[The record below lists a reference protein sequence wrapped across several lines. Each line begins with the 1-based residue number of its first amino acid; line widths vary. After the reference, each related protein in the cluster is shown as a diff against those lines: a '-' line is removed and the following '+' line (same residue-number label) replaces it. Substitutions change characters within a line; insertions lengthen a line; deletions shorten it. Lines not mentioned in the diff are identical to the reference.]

1 MGQQQI
7 RTGSPV
13 SWDWGNGTAEGK
25 VQSIHREEIT
35 KEIKGSKVTR
45 KGTQDNPAYLIEQED
60 GTEVLKLRS
69 ELNEGWYQWAVNSQ

>member
-13 SWDWGNGTAEGK
+13 SWDWGKGTAEGK
-25 VQSIHREEIT
+25 VTEIHREEIT
-35 KEIKGSKVTR
+35 KEIKGSKITR

-60 GTEVLKLRS
+60 NTQVLKLRS
-69 ELNEGWYQWAVNSQ
+69 ELNEG

>member
-1 MGQQQI
+1 MGQKQI

-13 SWDWGNGTAEGK
+13 SWDWGKGTAEGK
-25 VQSIHREEIT
+25 VKEIYRESIT
-35 KEIKGSKVTR
+35 KTIKGNEVTR

-69 ELNEGWYQWAVNSQ
+69 ELNEG